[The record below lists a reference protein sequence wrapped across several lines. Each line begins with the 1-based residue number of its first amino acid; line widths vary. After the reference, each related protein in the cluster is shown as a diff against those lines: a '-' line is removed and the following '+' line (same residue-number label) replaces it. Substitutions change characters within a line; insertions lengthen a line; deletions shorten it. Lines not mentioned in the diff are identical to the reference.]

1 MDDDARSRITRRRF
15 LEGSIGAAAATTL
28 PWTRTALAAT
38 GCDPLSTPKHFRGE
52 VPTPK
57 EVLGFDLGVKREVTS
72 AESRKLVQA
81 IARSTNRVV
90 TGRYGRSVRGRPLQY
105 AIVGSPE
112 NVTDAGLAKIR
123 ANTAKIRDPE
133 TPAAQAA
140 SLAETTPGIV
150 WLIANIHGGEESGAD
165 ADLQILYELADRDD
179 CVVEEIL
186 ANAIVLI
193 IPVQNPDGREADT
206 RRNAYGF
213 DLNRDM
219 FARTQPET
227 DGKVELMRRFPPIV
241 LVDSHEF
248 GYYSSFFPPNNDPWY
263 AENSSQT
270 TTWINDVF
278 GRSFSTAYKREHFA
292 FFHGKVYDFFSPEY
306 NDTVSANG
314 FQAAGMT
321 IECNQDRPLNQ
332 RFARHYT
339 VDIVA
344 AHRGAL
350 TKTEILRGQH
360 AAYVTAVEEGRAGK
374 LEPNRRIFHPRKPVQ
389 ERVPDRL
396 VRHYFIEPNH
406 GKDWELSRL
415 LRRLQ
420 RMDVLVY
427 ELTADLHVGDYR
439 PYARPPRR
447 QTLRA
452 GSFWIPMDQ
461 PQKHWIQMLL
471 NEDTY
476 MPTLFTFGLSGW
488 SNPLLMNLEGG
499 ASGEKLHPKAHLLF
513 PVPESGFTVPSSG
526 PRVGVYRMS
535 NGSFADES
543 VGSTEWLFDTQ
554 WNLPY
559 TELSAEDIAH
569 GKLRN
574 LDVLV
579 VPGGGSKPA
588 VKRLGDAGKRE
599 LRRFVND
606 GGRYVGYRGGGT
618 RLAAELGLSTVLLS
632 RVKVD
637 IPGSLV
643 RAAVDERSPLAKNVG
658 PFVWVLFDD
667 DFVMRT
673 QGDDAPIRYP
683 TGKSGDFFVSG
694 FSNYEENIYG
704 TAAVVDEAVGRGRVV
719 VFGADPTYQGSTE
732 GMERVLLNAILGPDP
747 KRSVAGWFGYA
758 PRVEHPPAAGSKER
772 ARAETAAIRAASILP
787 DWTAM
792 TLTVKAEDATAAARL
807 LRTYPSRFSTDREGS
822 EVRFDIAN
830 PRELTLEEH
839 PWALDLLVRLEREGV
854 QPVSFRDH

>member
-1 MDDDARSRITRRRF
+1 MADDARSRITRRRF
-15 LEGSIGAAAATTL
+15 LGGSIGAAAATAL

-57 EVLGFDLGVKREVTS
+57 DVLGFELGVDREVTS

-81 IARSTNRVV
+81 IARSTHRVV

-105 AIVGSPE
+105 AIVGSPG

-123 ANTAKIRDPE
+123 AATAKIRDPQ
-133 TPAAQAA
+133 TSAAQAA
-140 SLAETTPGIV
+140 DLAETTPGIV
-150 WLIANIHGGEESGAD
+150 WLIGNVHGGEESGAD
-165 ADLQILYELADRDD
+165 ADLQTLYELADRDD

-186 ANAIVLI
+186 ANAIVLV

-248 GYYSSFFPPNNDPWY
+248 GYYSSFFPPNNDPWNH
-263 AENSSQT
+263 EVTSQT
-270 TTWINDVF
+270 THWINDVF
-278 GRSFSTAYKREHFA
+278 GRAFSTAYKQEHFA

-306 NDTVSANG
+306 NDTVSTNG

-321 IECNQDRPLNQ
+321 IEQNQNRPLAQ
-332 RFARHYT
+332 RFVRHYT

-350 TKTEILRGQH
+350 TKSEILRGQH
-360 AAYVTAVEEGRAGK
+360 AAYVTAVEEGRQGK

-389 ERVPDRL
+389 EQVPDRL
-396 VRHYFIEPNH
+396 VRHYFIQPNP
-406 GKDWELSRL
+406 GKNWELRRL

-420 RMDVLVY
+420 RMDVRVY
-427 ELTADLHVGDYR
+427 RLTADLTVPDYR

-447 QTLRA
+447 ETLRA
-452 GSFWIPMDQ
+452 GTYWIPMAQ

-476 MPTLFTFGLSGW
+476 MPTSFTFGLSGW
-488 SNPLLMNLEGG
+488 SNPLLMNLAGG
-499 ASGEKLHPKAHLLF
+499 YSGERLHPKADLLP
-513 PVPESGFTVPSSG
+513 PVPETGLTVPNAAS
-526 PRVGVYRMS
+526 VGVYRMS

-554 WNLPY
+554 WGLPY
-559 TELSAEDIAH
+559 MELSAEDIAH

-574 LDVLV
+574 LDVLI

-599 LRRFVND
+599 LRRFVNE

-643 RAAVDERSPLAKNVG
+643 RAAVDQHSPLSKDVG
-658 PFVWVLFDD
+658 RFVWVLFDD

-673 QGDDAPIRYP
+673 QGEYAPIRYP
-683 TGKSGDFFVSG
+683 SGRSGDFFVSG
-694 FSNYEENIYG
+694 FANYEENIYG
-704 TAAVVDEAVGRGRVV
+704 TAAVADEAVGRGRVI
-719 VFGADPTYQGSTE
+719 VFDADPAYEGITE

-747 KRSVAGWFGYA
+747 KRSEARWFGYA
-758 PRVEHPPAAGSKER
+758 PRTEHPPAAGSKER
-772 ARAETAAIRAASILP
+772 ARAETAAIRAASKLP

-792 TLTVKAEDATAAARL
+792 ALTVRAEDAATTGRL
-807 LRTYPSRFSTDREGS
+807 LHSYPARFTSEREGS
-822 EVRFDIAN
+822 EVRFEIAN

-839 PWALDLLVRLEREGV
+839 PWALDLLVRLERKGV
-854 QPVSFRDH
+854 EPVSFRDH

>member
-1 MDDDARSRITRRRF
+1 MADDARSRISRRVF
-15 LEGSIGAAAATTL
+15 LGGSIGAAAATTL
-28 PWTRTALAAT
+28 PWPRPAFAAN
-38 GCDPLSTPKHFRGE
+38 GCDPLSTPKHFRGD
-52 VPTPK
+52 VPSPK
-57 EVLGFDLGVKREVTS
+57 DVLGFDLGVDREVTA

-105 AIVGSPE
+105 AIVGTPE
-112 NVTDAGLAKIR
+112 NVTEAGLAGIR
-123 ANTAKIRDPE
+123 TATARIRDPRTSAPE
-133 TPAAQAA
+133 AAK
-140 SLAETTPGIV
+140 LAETTPGIV
-150 WLIANIHGGEESGAD
+150 WLIANIHGGEESGSD
-165 ADLQILYELADRDD
+165 ADLQMLYELADRDD
-179 CVVEEIL
+179 CVVEEIVS
-186 ANAIVLI
+186 NAIVLI

-227 DGKVELMRRFPPIV
+227 DGKVELMRRYPPIA
-241 LVDSHEF
+241 LLDSHEF

-263 AENSSQT
+263 HEVTSQT
-270 TTWINDVF
+270 THWINDVF
-278 GRSFSTAYKREHFA
+278 GQAFSNAYKRENFA

-306 NDTVSANG
+306 NDTVSTNG

-321 IECNQDRPLNQ
+321 IECFQDRPLNQ

-344 AHRGAL
+344 AHRAAL
-350 TKTEILRGQH
+350 TKAEILRGQH

-374 LEPNRRIFHPRKPVQ
+374 LEPNRRIFHPHKPVQ
-389 ERVPDRL
+389 EQVPDRE
-396 VRHYFIEPNH
+396 VRHYFIEPNRNK
-406 GKDWELSRL
+406 GWELHRL

-420 RMDVLVY
+420 RMDVRVY
-427 ELTADLHVGDYR
+427 QLTSDLTVPDYR
-439 PYARPPRR
+439 PYGRPPRR
-447 QTLRA
+447 TSLPA
-452 GSFWIPMDQ
+452 GTYWIPMAQ
-461 PQKHWIQMLL
+461 AQKHWIQMLL

-476 MPTLFTFGLSGW
+476 MPTVFTFGLSGW
-488 SNPLLMNLEGG
+488 SNPLLMNLAGG
-499 ASGEKLHPKAHLLF
+499 SSGERLQPHAHLLF
-513 PVPESGFTVPSSG
+513 PVPDHGLTLPDA

-554 WNLPY
+554 WSLPY
-559 TELSAEDIAH
+559 TELSAENIAH
-569 GKLRN
+569 GKLRD

-579 VPGGGSKPA
+579 VPGGGSRPA

-599 LRRFVND
+599 IRRFVND

-643 RAAVDERSPLAKNVG
+643 RAAVDERSPLAQNVG

-673 QGDDAPIRYP
+673 QGKYAPIRYP
-683 TGKSGDFFVSG
+683 ARKSGDFFVSG
-694 FSNYEENIYG
+694 FSRYEENIYG
-704 TAAVVDEAVGRGRVV
+704 TTAVADEAVGRGRVI
-719 VFGADPTYQGSTE
+719 VFGADPAYEGITE
-732 GMERVLLNAILGPDP
+732 GMERVLHNAILGPDP
-747 KRSVAGWFGYA
+747 KRAEAEWFGYA
-758 PRVEHPPAAGSKER
+758 SRVEHPPAAGSKER
-772 ARAETAAIRAASILP
+772 AGVEAAAMRAASILP

-792 TLTVKAEDATAAARL
+792 SLTVDAEDAAAASTL
-807 LRTYPSRFSTDREGS
+807 LRSYHAGFSSAREGND
-822 EVRFDIAN
+822 VRFEIAN
-830 PRELTLEEH
+830 PKELTLEEH
-839 PWALDLLVRLEREGV
+839 PWALDLLVRLERQGV
-854 QPVSFRDH
+854 QPVSFRDR